1 MTVTWPKACWTGPS
15 PARTPI
21 LSSARPP
28 PWRPAA
34 CRDGRDLPIP
44 AALDDRDAAGAL
56 TGESRRLRRLL
67 AARLLS
73 DQDAGLAVHQLI
85 WGWQPSRAAQERYSE
100 AVRRGERPSLPS
112 RLGLLGP
119 ADLRWALE
127 AAAAAGPE
135 KTDTWIAVLRGI
147 WDPQDRDA
155 QDAAWQVQDTPLWAA
170 FSASFDP
177 VVLGSEAEAVQR
189 SIFDSMQPRP
199 SGWAGAAAH
208 AAEVLDLYQRA
219 ATDAAAFPGL
229 VYALHTDPGDGRF
242 MPAADDDLASRP
254 GIRLLPQGWEQ
265 HVRQSRLALPAPGH
279 PARPGHPRHP

>member
-1 MTVTWPKACWTGPS
+1 MLGAYYLFRRRLPGLLSDDDVPHLLRWALPADPGQPGGPAPRAREAGSHGMTVTWPKACWTGPS
-15 PARTPI
+15 PARTPM

-34 CRDGRDLPIP
+34 CETAGTCPIP

-85 WGWQPSRAAQERYSE
+85 WGWQPSRPAQERDTE
-100 AVRRGERPSLPS
+100 ALRRGERPSLPS

-155 QDAAWQVQDTPLWAA
+155 QDAAWQVRDTPLWAA

-189 SIFDSMQPRP
+189 SIFD
-199 SGWAGAAAH
+199 AH
-208 AAEVLDLYQRA
+208 AAAPVRV
-219 ATDAAAFPGL
+219 G
-229 VYALHTDPGDGRF
+229 GR
-242 MPAADDDLASRP
+242 
-254 GIRLLPQGWEQ
+254 GG
-265 HVRQSRLALPAPGH
+265 
-279 PARPGHPRHP
+279 ARRRGP